1 MPGLNFVKQNQPAM
15 QPNNDAISGR
25 LLSVDCFVAGLLAMT
40 SEVAKLLAM
49 MNEVTRFFAMAS
61 EVAKL
66 LAMAEGALVI
76 AKRVRHCERSEAI
89 PESKECVHSVLN
101 FTIFFP
107 WMKKNLISIFCST
120 NEMELFI
127 LV

>member
-1 MPGLNFVKQNQPAM
+1 MLA
-15 QPNNDAISGR
+15 
-25 LLSVDCFVAGLLAMT
+25 VDCFVAELVGMTSEVAKFLAMT
-40 SEVAKLLAM
+40 SEVVEFLAM
-49 MNEVTRFFAMAS
+49 MNEVTRFF
-61 EVAKL
+61 V
-66 LAMAEGALVI
+66 MAEGALVI